1 MSISWPG
8 AGRGPA
14 GPTSELVHP
23 SRTEGVDRASIRATF
38 PEPGGARDWGGWIVA
53 NCSAVAPG
61 IPGNRGYNCVMRYA
75 LSLDEICPDDV
86 GRVGS
91 KAATLA
97 RLRQEGLPI
106 PDGFVVPSDLFELV
120 AEQADLD
127 ILLREADRSTPEHD
141 DALVERFAAA
151 LARARVPV
159 GAIDALHGAFDRV
172 DEISGAVV
180 VRSSAIGEDRP
191 TASAAGQY
199 LTIHNVRDFPTF
211 LSALRECWLS
221 LFSPA
226 ALRYRRRFDPHA
238 APRMAVL
245 VQAQIP
251 CEVAGTLFT
260 VDPLSGA
267 DQIVIEATWGQGEA
281 IAQGEVVPDRYVL
294 SPLTLAELAGTRVA
308 EKLHQRVLDTR
319 TGTRLALVPEWR
331 RRRASLGRG
340 ERGALALLGLRV
352 AEILGAAQDVEWGRS
367 AGHWWIFQSRPITT
381 IPSPTTNGQPAPG
394 AVDPARIPDPLQV
407 PEQEGGTYG
416 NSVASNGHG
425 SGRERRDPSRCP
437 PSDRYSEADW
447 TSGFL
452 DERLVEPVS
461 PLGWSVLREGLEEI
475 AFGETLRMLG
485 VDAESLRP
493 LTRLWNG
500 HPYAKVDVYE
510 ALYKLFPDWLLPED
524 ARRFFPGGD
533 TGRRKRAP
541 RPKGILDPRV
551 WVGLARVL
559 LAHPTIVSP
568 FQNDGAWDRFE
579 PRYVAAVTSVAR
591 RVDRLESAASPR
603 LEEVL
608 QVLGELE
615 RHNRALLRIHRW
627 SLTYAE
633 LWYALLRRF
642 ATALVGSRQANDLAV
657 AAVSHLNDQS
667 MRMNRAMAALR
678 RELAEGNPADV
689 VLPRF
694 LEEFGHRS
702 FSLDIVRPPFS
713 ADASQVLAL
722 LEPVSGPHAPSMAA
736 PEPGDASGVVGSI
749 IAPLASLAHRYARL
763 REDQRFA
770 WQRGLAQ
777 VRRLYLVAGRILA
790 DTGRVNRAE
799 DVFYLT
805 SDEVREAATRG
816 LDFHRTVAERHE
828 VLAAQHDLYNRLG
841 RDSYPAFLRGD
852 RPLVEGASG
861 RPAAR
866 PLSVRPHIVELA
878 GVPVSPGMGRG
889 KARVVLRASDL
900 ARVRSGEV
908 LVARSADPGWTAV
921 FDRLSG
927 LVAESGGQLS
937 HASVVAREFQLP
949 AVVAVPRATDLVRTG
964 DELEVDG
971 RNGIV
976 RITRRD
982 RS

>member
-1 MSISWPG
+1 
-8 AGRGPA
+8 
-14 GPTSELVHP
+14 
-23 SRTEGVDRASIRATF
+23 
-38 PEPGGARDWGGWIVA
+38 
-53 NCSAVAPG
+53 
-61 IPGNRGYNCVMRYA
+61 MRYA
-75 LSLDEICPDDV
+75 LSLDEIRPDDA
-86 GRVGS
+86 GRTGS

-97 RLRQEGLPI
+97 RLRQVGLPI

-120 AEQADLD
+120 AEQANLD
-127 ILLREADRSTPEHD
+127 TLLREADRSMPEHD
-141 DALVERFAAA
+141 AALVERFAAA

-159 GAIDALHGAFDRV
+159 GAIDALHGAFDRI
-172 DEISGAVV
+172 DEVSGAVI
-180 VRSSAIGEDRP
+180 VRSSAIGEDLP

-199 LTIHNVRDFPTF
+199 LTIHNVRDFPAF

-226 ALRYRRRFDPHA
+226 ALRYRRRFDHQA
-238 APRMAVL
+238 TPRMAVL

-260 VDPLSGA
+260 VDPVSGA
-267 DQIVIEATWGQGEA
+267 NQIVIEATWGQGEA

-294 SPLTLAELAGTRVA
+294 SPLTLAELPGTRVA

-331 RRRASLGRG
+331 RRRATLGRG

-352 AEILGAAQDVEWGRS
+352 AEVLGAAQDVEWGRS

-381 IPSPTTNGQPAPG
+381 APLPTTNGGVPADAVPTFSTGGELIGETSSPRMG
-394 AVDPARIPDPLQV
+394 A
-407 PEQEGGTYG
+407 T
-416 NSVASNGHG
+416 SHGHG
-425 SGRERRDPSRCP
+425 STRGVLGERAGPEAE
-437 PSDRYSEADW
+437 RYAERDW

-485 VDAESLRP
+485 VDAEALRP

-500 HPYAKVDVYE
+500 HPYANVDVYE

-524 ARRFFPGGD
+524 ARRFFPAGD
-533 TGRRKRAP
+533 TGRRRRAP
-541 RPKGILDPRV
+541 RPRGVLDPRV
-551 WVGLARVL
+551 WIGLARAF

-579 PRYVAAVTSVAR
+579 PRYVQAVEAIAR
-591 RVDRLESAASPR
+591 RVDRLEATTKPR

-608 QVLGELE
+608 QVLDELE
-615 RHNRALLRIHRW
+615 GQNRALLRIHRW

-642 ATALVGSRQANDLAV
+642 TTALVGSRQANDLAV

-667 MRMNRAMAALR
+667 MRMNRAMADLR
-678 RELAEGNPADV
+678 RELAEGGPVDA

-694 LEEFGHRS
+694 LKEFGHRS
-702 FSLDIVRPPFS
+702 FSLDIMRAPFA

-722 LEPVSGPHAPSMAA
+722 LEPVSGAHAPSMAA
-736 PEPGDASGVVGSI
+736 PEPGDALGAVGAL
-749 IAPLASLAHRYARL
+749 IAPLAGLAHRYARL

-777 VRRLYLVAGRILA
+777 VRRLYLVAGGILA
-790 DTGRVNRAE
+790 DAGSMNRAE
-799 DVFYLT
+799 DVFFLT
-805 SDEVREAATRG
+805 RDEVRDAASRS
-816 LDFHRTVAERHE
+816 LDFHLTVAERYE
-828 VLAAQHDLYNRLG
+828 VLAAQQDLFNRLG
-841 RDSYPAFLRGD
+841 RDSYPPFLRGD
-852 RPLVEGASG
+852 RPLVDGGPG
-861 RPAAR
+861 RPAAH
-866 PLSVRPHIVELA
+866 PVSLKPHIVELA

-900 ARVRSGEV
+900 ARVRAGEV
-908 LVARSADPGWTAV
+908 LVARGADPGWTAV

-937 HASVVAREFQLP
+937 HASVVAREFHLP
-949 AVVAVPRATDLVRTG
+949 AVVAVPRATDLIRTG
-964 DELEVDG
+964 DEIEVDG
-971 RNGIV
+971 RNGIARV
-976 RITRRD
+976 TRRD
-982 RS
+982 RSG